1 MKNKLKEIR
10 FYRNLRQI
18 DLQKMSGIDTARI
31 SYIENEVFDPTE
43 NEKKKLM
50 KALNLGIDEIFP
62 TIQE

>member
-1 MKNKLKEIR
+1 
-10 FYRNLRQI
+10 
-18 DLQKMSGIDTARI
+18 MSGIDTARI